1 MSSVSPSTESAPDKS
16 RRVAVRALLI
26 LVIITVVLAAVTAVY
41 LFTRPSYAGE
51 WVGPGN
57 VQGLGSPNAVVASL
71 TLEQNLLGGIS
82 GTGSICAATGNTL
95 TRIPVSVD
103 GHLSGSTA
111 NLTLHAHGGDAT
123 VIPTTLA
130 IQGTLDQGQLTLSA
144 GEPAFLLLTLQ
155 HGSASDF
162 NAACNQLIQPASGN

>member
-1 MSSVSPSTESAPDKS
+1 MSSESPSAESAPSQS
-16 RRVAVRALLI
+16 RRVAVRALMI
-26 LVIITVVLAAVTAVY
+26 LAAVTVVLATATAIF

-57 VQGLGSPNAVVASL
+57 VQGSGSPNAVVASL
-71 TLEQNLLGGIS
+71 ELEQNLLGGIS
-82 GTGSICAATGNTL
+82 GSGNICVATGNSL
-95 TRIPVSVD
+95 TRIPTSVD
-103 GHLSGSTA
+103 GRLSGSTA
-111 NLTLHAHGGDAT
+111 NLTLHAHGEEAS

-130 IQGTLDQGQLTLSA
+130 VQGSLDEGQLTLSA

>member
-1 MSSVSPSTESAPDKS
+1 MSGASSNAGAPDRA
-16 RRVAVRALLI
+16 RRIAVRALLI
-26 LVIITVVLAAVTAVY
+26 LAAITVVLAAATGVF

-57 VQGLGSPNAVVASL
+57 AQGSDSPNAVVVSL
-71 TLEQNLLGGIS
+71 TLEQNPLGNIS

-95 TRIPVSVD
+95 TRILVSVT
-103 GHLSGSTA
+103 GNLSGSTA
-111 NLTLHAHGGDAT
+111 NLTLYTRERDET
-123 VIPTTLA
+123 VMPATLA
-130 IQGTLDQGQLTLSA
+130 VQGTISQGQLTLSA

-162 NAACNQLIQPASGN
+162 NAACNQLIQPAP